1 MKLTELIENLPLQK
15 LNQVSFNA
23 EVEGVY
29 IGDLLSFVMAHGQEK
44 CLWLTV
50 QRHLNVVAV
59 AELVGFSAIVFVQG
73 IHPEAETIA
82 KADEL
87 HIPLLKTTLTAY
99 ELAKV
104 LGNAG
109 L

>member
-1 MKLTELIENLPLQK
+1 MKLTELVKNLPLQK
-15 LNQVSFNA
+15 LNQVSLNA
-23 EVEGVY
+23 DVQGVY

-44 CLWLTV
+44 CIWLTV

-59 AELVGFSAIVFVQG
+59 AELIGFSAIVFVEG
-73 IHPEAETIA
+73 IHPEADTIA

-104 LGNAG
+104 LINAG

>member
-1 MKLTELIENLPLQK
+1 MILTELVENLPLQK
-15 LNQVSFNA
+15 LNQVA
-23 EVEGVY
+23 LEADVQGVY
-29 IGDLLSFVMAHGQEK
+29 IGDLLSFVMAHGQEN

-50 QRHLNVVAV
+50 QRHINVVAV

-104 LGNAG
+104 LAKAG